1 METICFNN
9 SPKMGI
15 GCVATIGMFD
25 GVHEGHQLLIS
36 MVTEKARK
44 TGLASMVITFDCA
57 PRQVLDPTFSPQL
70 LTTLE
75 EKTEAIGALGID
87 RLAIL
92 PFTRET
98 ALLPARTFMQ
108 QILKEELD
116 VRILITG
123 YDNHFGHRPGG
134 KSCSEGFDDYVRYG
148 QQLGIEVIR
157 GDVQM
162 TPDGSRPLSSSVIR
176 RLLSEEGNVGMMTK
190 CLGRYY
196 KLHGKVESGEHIG
209 HRLGFP
215 TANLQPDDPFKLIP
229 ASGAYAVWATLSDGQ
244 QRAAM
249 MNIGTRPTF
258 DGQSRT
264 LEVNILGFD
273 GNLYGQDVTI
283 TFVARLR
290 EERKFES
297 PDALVSQLNEDQEQ
311 VKRIL
316 L

>member
-9 SPKMGI
+9 SPKKGI

-36 MVTEKARK
+36 MVTEKART
-44 TGLASMVITFDCA
+44 TGLASMVITFDHA
-57 PRQVLDPTFSPQL
+57 PRQILDPSFRPQL

-75 EKTEAIGALGID
+75 EKTEAIKALGID
-87 RLAIL
+87 QLAIL

-108 QILKEELD
+108 QILKDELG
-116 VRILITG
+116 VRMLITG

-134 KSCSEGFDDYVRYG
+134 KSCNEGFDDYVLYG
-148 QQLGIEVIR
+148 RDMGIEVIR

-162 TPDGSRPLSSSVIR
+162 TPDGSCPLSSSVIR
-176 RLLSEEGNVGMMTK
+176 HLLAEEGNVGMMPL

-196 KLHGKVESGEHIG
+196 QLRGKVESGEHIG

-215 TANLQPDDPFKLIP
+215 TANLQPGNPFKLIP
-229 ASGAYAVWATLSDGQ
+229 ASGAYAVWATLSDGL

-258 DGQSRT
+258 DGRNRT
-264 LEVNILGFD
+264 LEVNIIGFD

-283 TFVARLR
+283 TFVTRLR
-290 EERKFES
+290 EERRFES
-297 PDALVSQLNEDQEQ
+297 PEALVAQLNEDQEQ